1 MARPKKLPAEKRTTS
16 IRADLTL
23 AEKSL
28 VQQFAEQA
36 GLSEAEFTRR
46 KLLGH
51 VIPVRSEKQS
61 KAALVSEINRLGN
74 QLSALGNLANQIALY
89 CHTGRRIPVDWEV
102 LPNEIKSLLRSVER
116 TLEKVLCDGT

>member
-1 MARPKKLPAEKRTTS
+1 MARPKKLPTEKRTTS

-51 VIPVRSEKQS
+51 VIPVRIEKQC

-89 CHTGRRIPVDWEV
+89 CHTGRRIPADWEI
-102 LPNEIKSLLRSVER
+102 LPNEIKVLLRSIEL
-116 TLEKVLCDGT
+116 TLEKVLCDGS